1 MNKTNRTIAKNT
13 GFLMVSQ
20 IISWG
25 ASLPLVIFMSRY
37 LGAAGVGKI
46 QLAGS
51 IWAIV
56 SVISVFGFDILLAKE
71 IARNPDRTPEFVS
84 ISTILRSA
92 FFILGFGIVAIYA
105 HLARYS
111 PSTIVIL
118 YLIGFSYLLAL
129 WSGVTSSALQGLER
143 MEYISISDTVSKT
156 FLTIICVILLL
167 RGYGIIPIALMSCA
181 SALISLVIQ
190 AIALR
195 RISPLYLYFNRR
207 AAWQML
213 KAGIPYLASSAFL
226 VAYSQ
231 IDMIIISM
239 LLNEE
244 AVGWY
249 AASARLVGTFLFIP
263 TVFITA
269 IFPVLSRMFAHSP
282 ESLPRLMSKSFDLLL
297 ITGIP
302 IGLGLVAIANPL
314 VVLLFGKEFTP
325 SGPILATRGIVL
337 ILTYQA
343 MLLGY
348 FCMSTDKQNAWSI
361 IMIVATLATI
371 PLDIILVPL
380 CQRLFGD
387 GAIGGGIS
395 FIVTE
400 GAMVVIGIRLLPKK
414 ALGWANASL
423 AARVVLAGLLMV
435 LSIWWLRGFFI
446 GIPILVGAITY
457 LTLIYLFQ
465 VFTIEDRILMKQ
477 IIQIVLVRLRIINPR
492 PASLGERNL

>member
-13 GFLMVSQ
+13 GVLMVSQ

-46 QLAGS
+46 QLANS

-56 SVISVFGFDILLAKE
+56 SVIAVFGIDILLAKE
-71 IARNPDRTPEFVS
+71 IARSPDRTSEFVS
-84 ISTILRSA
+84 ISTILRSTL
-92 FFILGFGIVAIYA
+92 FVIGFVAVALYA
-105 HLARYS
+105 SLAGYS
-111 PSTIVIL
+111 QETTVIL
-118 YLIGFSYLLAL
+118 YLIGISWLFTL
-129 WSGVTSSALQGLER
+129 WGGTTRSALQGLER
-143 MEYISISDTVSKT
+143 MEYVSLSDTVSKIL
-156 FLTIICVILLL
+156 LTIICILLL
-167 RGYGIIPIALMSCA
+167 RWGYGIIPIVIMVCT
-181 SALISLVIQ
+181 SALINLMIQ
-190 AIALR
+190 IVALHH
-195 RISPLYLYFNRR
+195 ITPLIPYFNGS

-213 KAGIPYLASSAFL
+213 KSGIPYLASSVFL
-226 VAYSQ
+226 VVYAQ

-314 VVLLFGKEFTP
+314 VVLLFGKDFAP
-325 SGPILATRGIVL
+325 SGPILATRGVVL

-361 IMIVATLATI
+361 LMIVATLATI

-387 GAIGGGIS
+387 GAIGGGLS

-400 GAMVVIGIRLLPKK
+400 GAMVVIGIHLLPKK
-414 ALGWANASL
+414 ALGWANAWL

-435 LSIWWLRGFFI
+435 LSIWWLRDLFI

-457 LTLIYLFQ
+457 LGLIYLFQ

-477 IIQIVLVRLRIINPR
+477 IVQIVLIRLRLINPR
-492 PASLGERNL
+492 TANLGERNL